1 MSDSLRQDSEALE
14 TMVAD
19 ESVAKAFNGAI
30 AAGDEPDLPA
40 LASQFNPERQALVAA
55 QLIALDTLWRRTSGR
70 SERTSAEYLALFPEH
85 TDVIRLVVSEST
97 GTADL
102 TGASD
107 DPQRTLSVDET
118 REGPSTTKSGTTKS
132 GSGISRPGTSGSTTS
147 SGIELVGQ
155 YELLEKIGGGGMGV
169 VYKARQRGVDRIVAL
184 KLIKNSAHSSQE
196 RERFLREA
204 QAAGKLDHP
213 HIVPVH
219 DFGEFEGSPYMAM
232 SFVDGGSLKGV
243 LQKGLPDPAE
253 VTLWMA
259 DVAEAI
265 AHAHERGVIHR
276 DLKPDNILLGTDGRV
291 RVTDFGLAR
300 LTEGDH
306 DLTSEGQLLGTAGYM
321 APEQARGRKLEIGPH
336 TDVYG
341 LGATLYALLAGQPP
355 FRASRLLD
363 TLNLIVNDKP
373 NPPSQLN
380 RSVSAELDAVCLKCL
395 EKSPSA
401 RYASAQALADALRAL
416 ARRPSAEPVT
426 STKQRSVTGPFAM
439 AGIVAVAVA
448 GIALVGWITREQ
460 WRPRSS
466 DRDLSARNGA
476 TSASLP
482 TAPPAPTPLA
492 TNPALVEQSAN
503 PPAVAPPS
511 TSSPSTSAEESV
523 VADNNP
529 SLPAKVTAFRIERYR
544 DTADQSQLMGE
555 IGGDLQHADVDDAV
569 RVSVDFDQ
577 PVHAFLVA
585 LNPDGTSQL
594 CWPADPETV
603 PPAVKSIRYPTD
615 PQSAFYLTEGAGQQA
630 FAVVVSHKPIP
641 AFAKWPSRFGWAKT
655 PPQTFVQAAAT
666 TEESEVVRGTER
678 RLKGA
683 VALEELCK
691 NLRTMTD
698 ADRVEAIGFPVQP
711 KP

>member
-1 MSDSLRQDSEALE
+1 MSESLRNDSEALE

-19 ESVAKAFNGAI
+19 ESIAKAFNGAI
-30 AAGDEPDLPA
+30 ATGVEPDLPA
-40 LASQFNPERQALVAA
+40 LASQFPPDRQALVAA
-55 QLIALDTLWRRTSGR
+55 QLIALDTLWRRMAAR
-70 SERTSAEYLALFPEH
+70 SERTAADYLAMFPEH
-85 TDVIRLVVSEST
+85 AEVIRLVVSEST
-97 GTADL
+97 GTADP

-107 DPQRTLSVDET
+107 DPQRTLSADET
-118 REGPSTTKSGTTKS
+118 REAPSATKSGT
-132 GSGISRPGTSGSTTS
+132 GTSGSGTSATGTSRTGSSGSTTTH
-147 SGIELVGQ
+147 GIELVGQ
-155 YELLEKIGGGGMGV
+155 YELMEKIGGGGMGV

-213 HIVPVH
+213 NIVPVH

-232 SFVDGGSLKGV
+232 SFVDGGSLKGI

-341 LGATLYALLAGQPP
+341 LGATLYALLTGQPP

-380 RSVSAELDAVCLKCL
+380 RSVSAELDTICLRCL
-395 EKSPSA
+395 EKSPAA
-401 RYASAQALADALRAL
+401 RYVTARALADDLRSL
-416 ARRPSAEPVT
+416 ARRPIVEPT
-426 STKQRSVTGPFAM
+426 PLIKPRSVTAPFAAVGA
-439 AGIVAVAVA
+439 AGVALV
-448 GIALVGWITREQ
+448 GIALVGWFTRDEWMPPGGNGNASVPNAPPNSADSPKTAPIEQ
-460 WRPRSS
+460 PR
-466 DRDLSARNGA
+466 DELAVA
-476 TSASLP
+476 LPQTSAP
-482 TAPPAPTPLA
+482 
-492 TNPALVEQSAN
+492 
-503 PPAVAPPS
+503 VAPPEV
-511 TSSPSTSAEESV
+511 TAVGDKTL
-523 VADNNP
+523 

-555 IGGDLQHADVDDAV
+555 IGGNLQHADVDDAV

-641 AFAKWPSRFGWAKT
+641 AFGKWPSQFGWAKA
-655 PPQTFVQAAAT
+655 PPQAFVQAAAT
-666 TEESEVVRGTER
+666 AEETEVVRGTVK

-691 NLRTMTD
+691 TLRTLTD

>member
-1 MSDSLRQDSEALE
+1 MSESIRQDPDALA
-14 TMVAD
+14 TMIAD

-40 LASQFNPERQALVAA
+40 LASQFTPERQALVAA
-55 QLIALDTLWRRTSGR
+55 QLIALDTLWRRTAGR
-70 SERTSAEYLALFPEH
+70 SERTSADYLALFPDH

-97 GTADL
+97 GIADL

-107 DPQRTLSVDET
+107 DPQRTLSADET
-118 REGPSTTKSGTTKS
+118 REAPSTTKS
-132 GSGISRPGTSGSTTS
+132 GSGISRPGPSGSTTTN
-147 SGIELVGQ
+147 GIELVGQ
-155 YELLEKIGGGGMGV
+155 YELIEKIGGGGMGV

-196 RERFLREA
+196 RDRFLREA

-213 HIVPVH
+213 NIVPVH
-219 DFGEFEGSPYMAM
+219 DFGEFDGSPYLAM
-232 SFVDGGSLKGV
+232 SFVDGGSLKGI

-300 LTEGDH
+300 LTEGDQ

-341 LGATLYALLAGQPP
+341 LGATLYALLTGQPP

-395 EKSPSA
+395 EKSPAA
-401 RYASAQALADALRAL
+401 RYATARALADDLRSL
-416 ARRPSAEPVT
+416 ARRSTFEPTPLTKPRPATGPSA
-426 STKQRSVTGPFAM
+426 R
-439 AGIVAVAVA
+439 AGIVAVGLLGV
-448 GIALVGWITREQ
+448 ALVGWFTRDQ
-460 WRPRSS
+460 WRPRPS
-466 DRDLSARNGA
+466 DGDLSAQNGSS
-476 TSASLP
+476 SASLP
-482 TAPPAPTPLA
+482 THPPTTAT
-492 TNPALVEQSAN
+492 TNPALVEQPVN
-503 PPAVAPPS
+503 QLAVALPS
-511 TSSPSTSAEESV
+511 TSSPAMSAEESV
-523 VADNNP
+523 VADINP

-555 IGGDLQHADVDDAV
+555 IGGNLQHADVDDAV

-641 AFAKWPSRFGWAKT
+641 AFAKWPSRFGWAKA

-666 TEESEVVRGTER
+666 AEETEVVRGTER

-691 NLRTMTD
+691 TLRTMTD